1 MSYQPHPFFR
11 RLFDV
16 YTGDPASIGM
26 QLTQLRDRQDGSDPL
41 LVCTGSDIVL
51 FPGSARPPTVESF
64 RRTTRGF
71 IELAAVSHLPLAVGW
86 LARMREIAPGDP
98 MWRQSARELIQAIHD
113 VQAINTVAL
122 WRDDLSVAAWQGL
135 EIRIAAL
142 VDYSCRVT
150 LDVVEKALRDADG
163 FTFERLR
170 LEYLNPRGSARV
182 PVSMNEMMFATFA
195 LTFLDIGHRITA
207 WLRSQAFDWNRLM
220 VLISGRSG
228 RPTAGLTWDTNNL
241 CHLIQRA
248 SRDTFD
254 RHRLYIAPHAPPID
268 VAAASDPARAAG
280 LESQFRSLWFNLR
293 VGVEMGSRLFDGDP
307 VSRGPE
313 IAPASRPDMPAPA
326 APGAAASA
334 TAPPAAAAPATA
346 ASAAAA
352 PVEHPGRPAL
362 IAQLRLVLEDPTQLL
377 SNVAAQ
383 YVLDQLAANNNNP
396 TQVFIAGFS
405 DVDYLAARA
414 AVVAGS

>member
-26 QLTQLRDRQDGSDPL
+26 QLTQLRDRQDASDPL
-41 LVCTGSDIVL
+41 LVCTGSDLVL

-71 IELAAVSHLPLAVGW
+71 IELAAVSHLPLALGW
-86 LARMREIAPGDP
+86 LARMREIASADP
-98 MWRQSARELIQAIHD
+98 TWRQSARELIDAIHD

-122 WRDDLSVAAWQGL
+122 WRADISVSAWQGL
-135 EIRIAAL
+135 ESRIAAL

-150 LDVVEKALRDADG
+150 VKVLERALHDPAG

-170 LEYLNPRGSARV
+170 LEYLNPVGSARV
-182 PVSMNEMMFATFA
+182 PISMNEMMFATFA

-207 WLRSQAFDWNRLM
+207 WLRGQAFDWDRLM

-254 RHRLYIAPHAPPID
+254 RQRLYIAPHAPPID
-268 VAAASDPARAAG
+268 VAAASDPARAAE
-280 LESQFRSLWFNLR
+280 LETRFRSLWFNLR
-293 VGVEMGSRLFDGDP
+293 VGVEMGSRLFESDP
-307 VSRGPE
+307 VDRRAETAP
-313 IAPASRPDMPAPA
+313 IAPPDLE
-326 APGAAASA
+326 SL
-334 TAPPAAAAPATA
+334 AAPARN
-346 ASAAAA
+346 
-352 PVEHPGRPAL
+352 PGRSAL
-362 IAQLRLVLEDPTQLL
+362 IAQLRLVLEDPAQLL

-383 YVLDQLAANNNNP
+383 YVLDQLAANDNDP
-396 TQVFIAGFS
+396 ARVFIVGFS
-405 DVDYLAARA
+405 DADYLAARDAVA
-414 AVVAGS
+414 AGP

>member
-26 QLTQLRDRQDGSDPL
+26 QLTQLRDRQDCCDPL
-41 LVCTGSDIVL
+41 LVCTGSDMVL
-51 FPGSARPPTVESF
+51 FPGSARPPSVASF

-86 LARMREIAPGDP
+86 LARMREIAPADP
-98 MWRQSARELIQAIHD
+98 AWRRSAQGLIQAIRD

-122 WRDDLSVAAWQGL
+122 WRDEISVRAWQGL

-150 LDVVEKALRDADG
+150 MEVLDGALSEADG

-170 LEYLNPRGSARV
+170 LEYLNPQGSVRV

-195 LTFLDIGHRITA
+195 LTFLDIGCRITA
-207 WLRSQAFDWNRLM
+207 WLRSQAFDWDRLM

-254 RHRLYIAPHAPPID
+254 RRRLYIAPHAPPID
-268 VAAASDPARAAG
+268 VAAASDPARAAE
-280 LESQFRSLWFNLR
+280 LETQFRSLWFNLR
-293 VGVEMGSRLFDGDP
+293 AGVEMGSKLFEDDP
-307 VSRGPE
+307 VDRRPE
-313 IAPASRPDMPAPA
+313 
-326 APGAAASA
+326 
-334 TAPPAAAAPATA
+334 TAPQSTPRLD
-346 ASAAAA
+346 AA
-352 PVEHPGRPAL
+352 PVTHPGRSAL

-377 SNVAAQ
+377 SNVAAK
-383 YVLDQLAANNNNP
+383 YVLDQLAANDNDP
-396 TQVFIAGFS
+396 ARVFIAGFS

-414 AVVAGS
+414 PVATGP

>member
-1 MSYQPHPFFR
+1 M
-11 RLFDV
+11 
-16 YTGDPASIGM
+16 
-26 QLTQLRDRQDGSDPL
+26 
-41 LVCTGSDIVL
+41 
-51 FPGSARPPTVESF
+51 ESF

-86 LARMREIAPGDP
+86 LARMREIAPGEP
-98 MWRQSARELIQAIHD
+98 IWRQSAQQLIQAIRD

-122 WRDDLSVAAWQGL
+122 WRDDISVAAWQGL

-150 LDVVEKALRDADG
+150 LEVVERALRDADG

-170 LEYLNPRGSARV
+170 LEYLNPHGSARV
-182 PVSMNEMMFATFA
+182 PISMNEMMFATFA

-268 VAAASDPARAAG
+268 VAAASDPARTAG
-280 LESQFRSLWFNLR
+280 LETQFRSLWFNLR
-293 VGVEMGSRLFDGDP
+293 VGVEMGSKLFDGDP
-307 VSRGPE
+307 V
-313 IAPASRPDMPAPA
+313 
-326 APGAAASA
+326 
-334 TAPPAAAAPATA
+334 APPALPV
-346 ASAAAA
+346 AAAA
-352 PVEHPGRPAL
+352 PVRHPGRAAL

-383 YVLDQLAANNNNP
+383 YVLDQLAAHDNDP
-396 TQVFIAGFS
+396 AQVFIAGFS

-414 AVVAGS
+414 AVMAGS

>member
-1 MSYQPHPFFR
+1 MSYQPHPLFR
-11 RLFDV
+11 RLFDL
-16 YTGDPASIGM
+16 YTGDPASIGT
-26 QLTQLRDRQDGSDPL
+26 QLTRLRDRQEVSDPM

-51 FPGSARPPTVESF
+51 FPGSERPPTVASF

-86 LARMREIAPGDP
+86 LARMREIAPADP
-98 MWRQSARELIQAIHD
+98 LWRQSARESIQAIRA
-113 VQAINTVAL
+113 VQAINTVAM
-122 WRDDLSVAAWQGL
+122 WRDDVAVPAWQGL

-150 LDVVEKALRDADG
+150 VEVLERALRDARG

-170 LEYLNPRGSARV
+170 LEYLNPQGSARM
-182 PVSMNEMMFATFA
+182 PISMNEMMFATFA

-207 WLRSQAFDWNRLM
+207 WLRSQALDWDRLM

-254 RHRLYIAPHAPPID
+254 RSRLYIAPLAPPID
-268 VAAASDPARAAG
+268 VAAAADPARAAG

-293 VGVEMGSRLFDGDP
+293 VGVEMASKLFGDDP
-307 VSRGPE
+307 VDRRPE
-313 IAPASRPDMPAPA
+313 IAPTSHSD
-326 APGAAASA
+326 SE
-334 TAPPAAAAPATA
+334 
-346 ASAAAA
+346 ASAA
-352 PVEHPGRPAL
+352 PVRHPGRPAL
-362 IAQLRLVLEDPTQLL
+362 MAQLRLVLEDPAQLL
-377 SNVAAQ
+377 SNVAAR
-383 YVLDQLAANNNNP
+383 YVLDQLAANDNDP
-396 TQVFIAGFS
+396 ARVFIAGFS

-414 AVVAGS
+414 VVAGP

>member
-26 QLTQLRDRQDGSDPL
+26 QLTHLRDRQDGSDPL

-51 FPGSARPPTVESF
+51 FPGSARPPSVESF

-86 LARMREIAPGDP
+86 LARMREVAPGDP
-98 MWRQSARELIQAIHD
+98 IWRQSARELIQAIRD

-122 WRDDLSVAAWQGL
+122 WRDDISVAAWQGL

-150 LDVVEKALRDADG
+150 LEVMEGALGDAGG

-170 LEYLNPRGSARV
+170 LEYLNPHGSARV
-182 PVSMNEMMFATFA
+182 PISMNEMMFATFA

-207 WLRSQAFDWNRLM
+207 WLRSQAFDWDRLM

-228 RPTAGLTWDTNNL
+228 RTY
-241 CHLIQRA
+241 CC
-248 SRDTFD
+248 SRCRPST
-254 RHRLYIAPHAPPID
+254 
-268 VAAASDPARAAG
+268 G
-280 LESQFRSLWFNLR
+280 
-293 VGVEMGSRLFDGDP
+293 GS
-307 VSRGPE
+307 
-313 IAPASRPDMPAPA
+313 
-326 APGAAASA
+326 
-334 TAPPAAAAPATA
+334 
-346 ASAAAA
+346 
-352 PVEHPGRPAL
+352 
-362 IAQLRLVLEDPTQLL
+362 
-377 SNVAAQ
+377 
-383 YVLDQLAANNNNP
+383 
-396 TQVFIAGFS
+396 
-405 DVDYLAARA
+405 
-414 AVVAGS
+414 